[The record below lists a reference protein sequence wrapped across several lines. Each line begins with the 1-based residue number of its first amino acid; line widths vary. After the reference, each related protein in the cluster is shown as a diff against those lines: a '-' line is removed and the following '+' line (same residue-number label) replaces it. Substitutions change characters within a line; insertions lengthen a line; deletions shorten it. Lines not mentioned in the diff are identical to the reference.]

1 MDFSERKADALVL
14 MSVTP
19 AFEDQIASQL
29 GRRNLQDDETAESE
43 GEPAEAAVVEV
54 ETEEDDELTTLR
66 ALMKKF
72 IVIKNKQLDLMCG
85 KVTSYGTQT
94 KVTSPRLELIVTKI
108 ATSSKSSP
116 PTIIFTYTYDGTAS
130 RIPTDE
136 LVKQTMDLNGDVTE
150 ICVQ

>member
-1 MDFSERKADALVL
+1 MDFSASKADALIL
-14 MSVTP
+14 ISLTP
-19 AFEDQIASQL
+19 TFEQEIASQL
-29 GRRNLQDDETAESE
+29 QRRNLQDDETAESE
-43 GEPAEAAVVEV
+43 AEPGEAAVAEV

-94 KVTSPRLELIVTKI
+94 KVSSPMLELIVTKI
-108 ATSSKSSP
+108 ATSSKSKP
-116 PTIIFTYTYDGTAS
+116 NIHFVYTDDGTTS
-130 RIPTDE
+130 VIPTNE